1 MVFLVAVVGAPS
13 GISQAVIRS
22 LSSAIVGHDEQGA
35 MFSFSASV
43 EATCILIAAMIFNGL
58 YPLTLPTFSG
68 MPFIIMAV
76 FTLIV
81 LILLQWISEMPATHP
96 RLVLS
101 D

>member
-1 MVFLVAVVGAPS
+1 
-13 GISQAVIRS
+13 
-22 LSSAIVGHDEQGA
+22 A

-43 EATCILIAAMIFNGL
+43 EATCILIAATIFNGL
-58 YPLTLPTFSG
+58 YPLTLPTFPG

-76 FTLIV
+76 FMLIV